1 MLLTLQRHPAL
12 NSMSSSNFHCS
23 PFLFYQY
30 PIIGYLKAA
39 CFGQGAVHT
48 FIVCPCGNL
57 RKKLSK
63 TCARNCGRKQ
73 QKMPRKVRND
83 AERARNSRNYLQKF
97 EEGLRLPAASSVK
110 RIRVDTPI
118 PIALHITSEPVP
130 LFLQRFGTWP
140 SSGNNNEYRGSH
152 TRAVY
157 TQSVAPKK
165 DANYV
170 T

>member
-1 MLLTLQRHPAL
+1 MINIH
-12 NSMSSSNFHCS
+12 SIM
-23 PFLFYQY
+23 
-30 PIIGYLKAA
+30 
-39 CFGQGAVHT
+39 
-48 FIVCPCGNL
+48 
-57 RKKLSK
+57 
-63 TCARNCGRKQ
+63 
-73 QKMPRKVRND
+73 
-83 AERARNSRNYLQKF
+83 F

-140 SSGNNNEYRGSH
+140 SSGNSNEYRGSH

-165 DANYV
+165 MRIMSPSVQKGGGQREKRRN
-170 T
+170 

>member
-1 MLLTLQRHPAL
+1 
-12 NSMSSSNFHCS
+12 MSAFNEIHS
-23 PFLFYQY
+23 L
-30 PIIGYLKAA
+30 
-39 CFGQGAVHT
+39 
-48 FIVCPCGNL
+48 
-57 RKKLSK
+57 
-63 TCARNCGRKQ
+63 
-73 QKMPRKVRND
+73 
-83 AERARNSRNYLQKF
+83 F

-140 SSGNNNEYRGSH
+140 SSGNSNEYRGSH

-165 DANYV
+165 MLHVLLLCGFHGIHCCYLTLAKCRNV
-170 T
+170 VKITELVRM